1 MLVLTLLLFV
11 PCFAA
16 ATSNSGY
23 FSFPLKA
30 DDVPTVHNADV
41 LNVTWYS
48 LYDQAV
54 LYFWCSQTL
63 MDTVRGLGGDGSLQ
77 YTVNTSWSSPC
88 HWQYAK
94 QSDESK
100 YMDSGFVDVTNLKAT
115 PIVTWGPKAAG
126 VACGAST
133 VTATASAATIITT
146 VTATPAASNATADQ
160 EPKQPLGTGASIGIG
175 VAIGAVVTGIVSV
188 LCFVGRKRAQ
198 AQSNQAAAA
207 AYHDDR
213 KSFYELNSTSRPV
226 EADNS
231 WSGHYA
237 NAVEL
242 PPVPFP
248 HDTPARHR
256 SDASSQVK

>member
-41 LNVTWYS
+41 LNVTWFS

-100 YMDSGFVDVTNLKAT
+100 YIDSGFVDVTNLKAT
-115 PIVTWGPKAAG
+115 PVVTWGPKDAG

-198 AQSNQAAAA
+198 AQSNHAAAA

-213 KSFYELNSTSRPV
+213 KSFYELNSTTRPV

-231 WSGHYA
+231 WGGHYA